1 MLAARLVVD
10 PRFELSAIMPELPEV
25 ETTRAGIAAHILNR
39 EVESVVVRQP
49 SLRWPVPP
57 QLKSRLTGVAVKA
70 VLRRGKYLLLSTER
84 GTVIIHLGMSG
95 SLRILK
101 SAEAPA
107 KHDHVD
113 IVFKGSVILR
123 YTDPRRF
130 GCVLWT
136 EDEPQSHKL
145 LSSLGP
151 EPLSDMLD
159 KQYLFAKS
167 RGRSVPI
174 KSFIMDSKVVVGVG
188 NIYANEALFRAGIRP
203 LQPAGKVSQ
212 QRYAKLTDAIKTV
225 LQEAI
230 SQGGTTLRDFV
241 GGDGKPGYFAQQ
253 LDVYGRAGQPCNR
266 CGSVLKELRLAQRA
280 TVYCT
285 SCQR

>member
-1 MLAARLVVD
+1 
-10 PRFELSAIMPELPEV
+10 MPELPEV
-25 ETTRAGIAAHILNR
+25 ETTRAGIAPHILNR
-39 EVESVVVRQP
+39 EVTSVVIRQP
-49 SLRWPVPP
+49 KLRWPVSS
-57 QLKSRLTGVAVKA
+57 QLKSRLEGVAVKT
-70 VLRRGKYLLLSTER
+70 VSRRGKYLLLGTKC

-101 SAEAPA
+101 SAEAPG

-136 EDEPQSHKL
+136 EDEPQAHDL

-151 EPLSDMLD
+151 EPLSDQFD
-159 KQYLFAKS
+159 KQMLFAKS

-203 LQPAGKVSQ
+203 LQPAGKISQ
-212 QRYAKLTDAIKTV
+212 LRYAKLVDAIKSV
-225 LQEAI
+225 LHEAI
-230 SQGGTTLRDFV
+230 TQGGTTLRDFV

-253 LDVYGRAGQPCNR
+253 LDVYGRAGQACNR
-266 CGSVLKELRLAQRA
+266 CGRALKELRLAQRA
-280 TVYCT
+280 TVYCAA
-285 SCQR
+285 CQR

>member
-1 MLAARLVVD
+1 
-10 PRFELSAIMPELPEV
+10 MPELPEV
-25 ETTRAGIAAHILNR
+25 ETTRAGIAPHILNR
-39 EVESVVVRQP
+39 QVESVVVRQP
-49 SLRWPVPP
+49 KLRWQVPSE
-57 QLKSRLTGVAVKA
+57 LKSKLEGDRVKE
-70 VLRRGKYLLLSTER
+70 VSRRGKYLLLRTDR

-101 SAEAPA
+101 SVEAA
-107 KHDHVD
+107 GKHDHVD
-113 IVFKGSVILR
+113 IVFEGSVILR

-136 EDEPQSHKL
+136 EDQPLAHQL

-151 EPLSDMLD
+151 EPLSDQFD
-159 KQYLFAKS
+159 QQYMFAKS
-167 RGRSVPI
+167 RSRSVPI

-188 NIYANEALFRAGIRP
+188 NIYANEALFHAGIRP

-212 QRYAKLTDAIKTV
+212 VRYAKLTDAIKAV

-230 SQGGTTLRDFV
+230 TQGGTTLRDFV

-253 LDVYGRAGQPCNR
+253 LDVYGRAGQACKR
-266 CGSVLKELRLAQRA
+266 CGRTLKEVRLAQRA

-285 SCQR
+285 GCQR